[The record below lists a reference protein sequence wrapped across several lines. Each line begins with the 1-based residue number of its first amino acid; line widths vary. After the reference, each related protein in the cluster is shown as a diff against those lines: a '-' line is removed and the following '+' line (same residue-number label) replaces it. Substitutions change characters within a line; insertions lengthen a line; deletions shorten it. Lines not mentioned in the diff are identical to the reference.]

1 MDTQEIRLT
10 AQITLKVSIDLD
22 NMEILDMFTNSRI
35 RAFDNEGRLWSSFL
49 DIISVEDE
57 HDIYENE

>member
-22 NMEILDMFTNSRI
+22 NKEILDMFTNSRI
-35 RAFDNEGRLWSSFL
+35 RVFDNEGRLWSSFL
-49 DIISVEDE
+49 NVISVEDE